1 MICSLDSVS
10 WYFII
15 LINGIEGYF
24 MGVKMII
31 SEITQWIF
39 EAYMLGI
46 FMIGLSIFMFFSICI
61 YFIIK
66 DRGNV

>member
-31 SEITQWIF
+31 SEITQWVF

>member
-1 MICSLDSVS
+1 M
-10 WYFII
+10 
-15 LINGIEGYF
+15 E
-24 MGVKMII
+24 VKMII

>member
-24 MGVKMII
+24 MEVKMII

>member
-15 LINGIEGYF
+15 LINGIEGSI
-24 MGVKMII
+24 MEVKMII

>member
-15 LINGIEGYF
+15 LINGIEGSI
-24 MGVKMII
+24 MEVKMII

-46 FMIGLSIFMFFSICI
+46 FMIGLSIFMLFSICI

>member
-15 LINGIEGYF
+15 LINGIEGSI
-24 MGVKMII
+24 MEVKMII

-66 DRGNV
+66 DMGNV